1 MRRLIAIAMLCLLL
15 AACPQRRASA
25 PAPLAELPPLRLSPA
40 ALGHE
45 LSLQQKLR
53 FRFAAQERELDALL
67 EADASEVRLAVQAL
81 GQTGATL
88 QWDGA
93 ELRQKRAPWLPET
106 VRGERVLDDLQFVLW
121 PADAIR
127 AALPP
132 EWGLEERPGVRRL
145 LRGDTVWLAATV
157 IDAQR
162 TRLENFA
169 EGYSLEIESAAVGMP
184 GP

>member
-1 MRRLIAIAMLCLLL
+1 MRRLIAIAMLCLSL
-15 AACPQRRASA
+15 AACPRRPAT
-25 PAPLAELPPLRLSPA
+25 APLAELPPLRLPPA

-45 LSLQQKLR
+45 LSLQQKLH
-53 FRFAAQERELDALL
+53 FRFAARQRELDALL

-88 QWDGA
+88 RWDGN
-93 ELRQKRAPWLPET
+93 ELTQVRASWLPEA

-132 EWGLEERPGVRRL
+132 DWRLEERPQLRRL
-145 LRGDTVWLAATV
+145 LRGDTVWLTATEL
-157 IDAQR
+157 DPQR

-169 EGYSLEIESAAVGMP
+169 EGYSLEIESAAVGAP